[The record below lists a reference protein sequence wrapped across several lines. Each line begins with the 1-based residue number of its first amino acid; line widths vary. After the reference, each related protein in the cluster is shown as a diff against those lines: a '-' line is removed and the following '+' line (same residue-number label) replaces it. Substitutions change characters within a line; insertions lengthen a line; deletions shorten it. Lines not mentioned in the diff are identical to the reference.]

1 MVNINPIVGILATPY
16 IHKDSKKS
24 NEIFLSETII
34 NILKKENIDIL
45 IIPYNLTKNKLKL
58 IVQKL
63 DGIIFPGSQVGNYY
77 CRKEFKE
84 HFNSQSYL
92 IKIIKKINKYRL
104 FPLLSICHG
113 FENLLLIES
122 KKKPNKKTIKNFFM
136 NTKAYFGYK
145 TCPLYCKNQ
154 TSKQFKKYYKK
165 SNKMIFNNKL
175 GISPKTIKNLKTID
189 LVAISKDKKYK
200 SFVNI
205 IKYKNYPFYGF
216 QGHPERRNIELLKP
230 FILDVKKSII
240 YKNNIYKSSNINS
253 NKIKKFKK
261 IKKFIKTKITRKC
274 KNYGLSKDNNK
285 KCYFYKI

>member
-1 MVNINPIVGILATPY
+1 MIKNNPIIGILATPY

-24 NEIFLSETII
+24 KEIFLSETLINVFKKEKI
-34 NILKKENIDIL
+34 NIIV
-45 IIPYNLTKNKLKL
+45 IPYNLSKNKLKST
-58 IVQKL
+58 IEKL
-63 DGIIFPGSQVGNYY
+63 DGIIFPGSQIGNYY

-84 HFNSQSYL
+84 HFNSQKYI

-104 FPLLSICHG
+104 FPILSICHG

-122 KKKPNKKTIKNFFM
+122 NKKPTKKTIKKFFI
-136 NTKAYFGYK
+136 NTEAYFGYK
-145 TCPLYCKNQ
+145 TCPLYCNNNI
-154 TSKQFKKYYKK
+154 SKKFKKYYKK

-175 GISPKTIKNLKTID
+175 GISPRIIKKLKNIE
-189 LVAISKDKKYK
+189 LLAISKDKKDK

-230 FILDVKKSII
+230 FILDLKKSII
-240 YKNNIYKSSNINS
+240 YKKKMYNSS
-253 NKIKKFKK
+253 NKIKK
-261 IKKFIKTKITRKC
+261 IKKLIKSKITRKC
-274 KNYGLSKDNNK
+274 KTYGLSKNNKK

>member
-1 MVNINPIVGILATPY
+1 MVNINPIIGILATPY

-24 NEIFLSETII
+24 KEIFLKEDII

-77 CRKEFKE
+77 YRKEFKE

-92 IKIIKKINKYRL
+92 IKIIKKMNKYRL

-122 KKKPNKKTIKNFFM
+122 NKKPTKKTIKNFFM
-136 NTKAYFGYK
+136 NTKAFFGYK

-175 GISPKTIKNLKTID
+175 GISPKTIKNLKSID

-240 YKNNIYKSSNINS
+240 YKSSNINS

-261 IKKFIKTKITRKC
+261 TKITRKC
-274 KNYGLSKDNNK
+274 KKYGLSKDDNK

>member
-1 MVNINPIVGILATPY
+1 MVNINPIIGILATPY

-24 NEIFLSETII
+24 KKIFLKEDII

-77 CRKEFKE
+77 YRKEFKE

-92 IKIIKKINKYRL
+92 IKIIKKMNKYRL

-136 NTKAYFGYK
+136 NTKAYIGYK
-145 TCPLYCKNQ
+145 SCPLYCKNQ

-165 SNKMIFNNKL
+165 YNKIIFNNKL
-175 GISPKTIKNLKTID
+175 GISPKTIKNLKSID

-240 YKNNIYKSSNINS
+240 YKSSNINS

-261 IKKFIKTKITRKC
+261 TKITRKC
-274 KNYGLSKDNNK
+274 KKYGLSKDDNK

>member
-1 MVNINPIVGILATPY
+1 MVNINPIIGILATPY

-24 NEIFLSETII
+24 KEIFLKEDII

-77 CRKEFKE
+77 YRKEFKE

-92 IKIIKKINKYRL
+92 IKIIKKMNKYRL

-145 TCPLYCKNQ
+145 SCPLYCKNQ

-165 SNKMIFNNKL
+165 YNKMIFNNKL
-175 GISPKTIKNLKTID
+175 GISPKTIKNLKSID

-240 YKNNIYKSSNINS
+240 YKSSNINS

-261 IKKFIKTKITRKC
+261 TKITRKC
-274 KNYGLSKDNNK
+274 KKYGLSKDDNK

>member
-1 MVNINPIVGILATPY
+1 MVNINPIIGILATPY

-24 NEIFLSETII
+24 KEIFLKEDII

-92 IKIIKKINKYRL
+92 IKIIKKMNKYRL

-122 KKKPNKKTIKNFFM
+122 KKKPTKKTIKNFFM

-175 GISPKTIKNLKTID
+175 GISPKTIKNLKSID

-240 YKNNIYKSSNINS
+240 YKNNIYTSNNS

-261 IKKFIKTKITRKC
+261 LIKIKINKKC
-274 KNYGLSKDNNK
+274 KKYGLSKDNNK

>member
-1 MVNINPIVGILATPY
+1 MVNINPIIGILATPY

-24 NEIFLSETII
+24 KEIFLKEDII

-77 CRKEFKE
+77 YRKEFKE

-92 IKIIKKINKYRL
+92 IKIIKKMNKYRL

-136 NTKAYFGYK
+136 NTKAYIGYK
-145 TCPLYCKNQ
+145 SCPLYCKNQ

-165 SNKMIFNNKL
+165 YNKMIFNNKL
-175 GISPKTIKNLKTID
+175 GISPKTIKNLKSID

-240 YKNNIYKSSNINS
+240 YKSSNINS

-261 IKKFIKTKITRKC
+261 TKITRKC
-274 KNYGLSKDNNK
+274 KKYGLSKDDNK

>member
-1 MVNINPIVGILATPY
+1 MVNINPIIGILATPY

-24 NEIFLSETII
+24 KEIFLSETII

-92 IKIIKKINKYRL
+92 IKIIKKMNKYRL

-122 KKKPNKKTIKNFFM
+122 KKKPTKKNIKNFFM

-175 GISPKTIKNLKTID
+175 GISPKTIKNLKSID
-189 LVAISKDKKYK
+189 LVAISKDKKNK

-240 YKNNIYKSSNINS
+240 YKNNIYTSNNS

-261 IKKFIKTKITRKC
+261 LIKTKITRKC
-274 KNYGLSKDNNK
+274 KKYGLSKDNNK

>member
-24 NEIFLSETII
+24 KEIFLSETII

-92 IKIIKKINKYRL
+92 IKIIKKMNKYRL

-122 KKKPNKKTIKNFFM
+122 KKKPTKKTIKNFFM

-175 GISPKTIKNLKTID
+175 GISPKTIKNLKSID
-189 LVAISKDKKYK
+189 LVAISKDKKNK

-240 YKNNIYKSSNINS
+240 YKNNIYTSNNS

-261 IKKFIKTKITRKC
+261 LIKTKITRKC
-274 KNYGLSKDNNK
+274 KKYGLSKDNNK